1 MKNDDWMD
9 DRWGKEQGRQWLWE
23 KRGKQ
28 WQEGWKIQTREKG
41 KEQVM
46 RKKRRRR
53 RRWQKECKKNAEDRN
68 ERKHNMLT
76 VRQKKHKRWMSRKEI
91 RVEKEKKT
99 WLNGNGKIMRS
110 RERAAV
116 GEEWPCTLKVDS
128 RNLYLSS
135 VWNLPGYFVNIQQTV
150 REVNCF
156 ASHWSELH

>member
-1 MKNDDWMD
+1 MGERAGKTVTVGEKRKTMARRMKNTDKRKRQRTGDEE
-9 DRWGKEQGRQWLWE
+9 KEKEKEEVTEGMQEKCWRPKWE
-23 KRGKQ
+23 EAQ
-28 WQEGWKIQTREKG
+28 HAASQ
-41 KEQVM
+41 
-46 RKKRRRR
+46 
-53 RRWQKECKKNAEDRN
+53 A
-68 ERKHNMLT
+68 
-76 VRQKKHKRWMSRKEI
+76 KKHKRWMSRKEI